1 MRVTIELEWRA
12 AGHVTRDGAGRL
24 VFPKL
29 QPVPGLYR
37 LRLVG
42 LDSTSTY
49 IGETANLQRRA
60 AGYRGGYSG
69 QVTNARMNRRMRE
82 HLEADGRIELFIAT
96 EADVMV
102 DRGASGRLDLGRKVS
117 RLLAEA
123 AALHAVPDAEP
134 LENLPGIG
142 DIPPGSTG

>member
-1 MRVTIELEWRA
+1 MMRVSVELEWRP
-12 AGHVTRDGAGRL
+12 VDEVLMDRDRL
-24 VFPKL
+24 VFPHL
-29 QPVPGLYR
+29 PETAGLYR

-42 LDSTSTY
+42 STSTSTY
-49 IGETANLQRRA
+49 IGETANLKRRA
-60 AGYRGGYSG
+60 AGYRGGHAG

-82 HLEADGRIELFIAT
+82 HLGAGGRIEMSIAT
-96 EADVMV
+96 AAVIAV
-102 DRGASGRLDLGRKVS
+102 DSETDRPLDLARKAS

-142 DIPPGSTG
+142 DMSPG

>member
-1 MRVTIELEWRA
+1 MMRVAVELQWRQ
-12 AGHVTRDGAGRL
+12 VKEVLMDGGRL
-24 VFPKL
+24 VFPHL
-29 QPVPGLYR
+29 PGTAGLYR

-42 LDSTSTY
+42 STSASTY
-49 IGETANLQRRA
+49 IGETANLKRRA
-60 AGYRGGYSG
+60 AGYRGGYAG

-82 HLEADGRIELFIAT
+82 HLSTGGAIEMSIAT
-96 EADVMV
+96 AAVLAV
-102 DRGASGRLDLGRKVS
+102 DSETDRPLDLSRKAS

-142 DIPPGSTG
+142 DVAPG